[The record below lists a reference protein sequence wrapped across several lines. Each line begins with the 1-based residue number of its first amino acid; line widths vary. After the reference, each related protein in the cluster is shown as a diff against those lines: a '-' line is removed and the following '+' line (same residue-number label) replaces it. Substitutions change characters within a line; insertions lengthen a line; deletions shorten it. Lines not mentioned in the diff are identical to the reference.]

1 MSKPSA
7 SMPNPAQV
15 ASRLRAD
22 AVQLP
27 MLPSVL
33 LRLSRLAPDQP
44 SYFDDVRAIVHADPG
59 IAVKL
64 LRLANSA
71 GGGALNT
78 TPSIDMALIRVGA
91 RSAVELMLA
100 DQALQMFPARQQW
113 QRDLWVHSIL
123 AAHYM
128 RRMAPM
134 VIDAGIDPEQA
145 YLAGLLHDV
154 GRFLMFTLLPEAFE
168 VTELAE
174 CEAGQDLL
182 ALELQTCGCTHTH
195 LAHLA
200 MTRWGMAESLAL
212 AARDHHRDEPG
223 RDDCPSDAQAGALVS
238 LLRDVDWL
246 ACRVARDG
254 PGWLEQSPAQ
264 FEALAAPN
272 MRSRYR
278 GDAAHRL
285 SRLRSATLEARSV
298 LRATGMEDPVWGAE
312 APPADASASAASAT
326 ARGAPA

>member
-1 MSKPSA
+1 MSKPPA
-7 SMPNPAQV
+7 SMPDPAEI
-15 ASRLRAD
+15 AARLHAD

-27 MLPSVL
+27 MLPAVL

-44 SYFDDVRAIVHADPG
+44 SYFDDVRAIVHGDPG
-59 IAVKL
+59 IAVKV

-71 GGGALNT
+71 GGGALNA

-100 DQALQMFPARQQW
+100 DQALQMFPAQEQW

-154 GRFLMFTLLPEAFE
+154 GRFLMFALRPEAFAL
-168 VTELAE
+168 TEQAA
-174 CEAGQDLL
+174 CEASHEL
-182 ALELQTCGCTHTH
+182 LELELSTCGCTHTH
-195 LAHLA
+195 LAYLA
-200 MTRWGMAESLAL
+200 MTRWGMADSLAL

-223 RDDCPSDAQAGALVS
+223 RDDCPTDAQAGPLVS

-246 ACRVARDG
+246 ACRVAREG
-254 PGWLEQSPAQ
+254 PGWLQLSPEA
-264 FEALAAPN
+264 FDALAAPA

-285 SRLRSATLEARSV
+285 QRLRSATVEAGAL
-298 LRATGMEDPVWGAE
+298 LRAMGVEDPAWSGAPQAAE
-312 APPADASASAASAT
+312 AT
-326 ARGAPA
+326 ERGAPA